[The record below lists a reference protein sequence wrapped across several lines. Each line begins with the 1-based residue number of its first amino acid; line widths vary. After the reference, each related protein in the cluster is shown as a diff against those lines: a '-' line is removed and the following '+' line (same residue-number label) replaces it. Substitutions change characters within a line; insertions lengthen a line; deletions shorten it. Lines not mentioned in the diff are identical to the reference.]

1 MREMLISEC
10 IELLRAH
17 KFIVSKPL
25 SRSCFDIIASKD
37 SIRLILK
44 VLKNIDSLSKEQSKE
59 LKKISRILRGT
70 PLIIGIRTR
79 NAPMEHGVVYDRY
92 NIKAVTFKTFKDY
105 LEGSPPVVYA
115 KRGGFFVNIDG
126 KVLREAIES
135 MGISV
140 GKLAEVAGVSRKTIY
155 KYETQMANPS
165 VEVAMKIEEFL
176 DVPLVKG
183 IDLFEPIEE
192 EDFEN
197 KLEKLE
203 DYKKEALHFLNRLG
217 FNLFVIDKAPFDAV
231 AEKDLGE
238 SQNILLTNIEQQNN
252 EEVRRKALFVKELSK
267 LLEGYSLLILE
278 KKEKEYKNL
287 PVVSIEE
294 LKKMDDALDL
304 IEHIKSI
311 LRKNMS
317 F

>member
-92 NIKAVTFKTFKDY
+92 NIKAVTFETFKDY

-183 IDLFEPIEE
+183 IDLFEPIED

-203 DYKKEALHFLNRLG
+203 DYKKEALNFLNKLG
-217 FNLFVIDKAPFDAV
+217 FNLFVVNKAPFDAV
-231 AEKDLGE
+231 AEKNLGE

-252 EEVRRKALFVKELSK
+252 EEVKRKALLVRELSK

-304 IEHIKSI
+304 IEHIRSI
-311 LRKNMS
+311 LKKTVT

>member
-10 IELLRAH
+10 IELLRSH
-17 KFIVSKPL
+17 RFTVSKPL

-37 SIRLILK
+37 SIRIILK
-44 VLKNIDSLSKEQSKE
+44 ILKNIDSLSKEQSQE
-59 LKKISRILRGT
+59 LKKISRILHGT

-92 NIKAVTFKTFKDY
+92 NIKAVTFETFKDY

-140 GKLAEVAGVSRKTIY
+140 GKLAEVAGVSRKAIY

-183 IDLFEPIEE
+183 IDLFEPIED

-203 DYKKEALHFLNRLG
+203 DYKKEALHFLNKLG
-217 FNLFVIDKAPFDAV
+217 FDLFVVNKAPFDAV

-252 EEVRRKALFVKELSK
+252 EEVKRKALLVRELSK

-294 LKKMDDALDL
+294 LKKMDDALEL
-304 IEHIKSI
+304 IEHIRSI
-311 LRKNMS
+311 LKKNIT